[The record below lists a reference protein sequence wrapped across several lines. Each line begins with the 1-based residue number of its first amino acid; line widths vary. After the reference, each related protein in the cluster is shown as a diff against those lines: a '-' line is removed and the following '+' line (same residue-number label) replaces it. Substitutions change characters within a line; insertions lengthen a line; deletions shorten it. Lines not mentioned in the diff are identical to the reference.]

1 MVLPVLP
8 TDEEF
13 RTLKTF
19 PLNEGRHVEFKSSI
33 QCGKHKVLPTL
44 CGFLNVGGG
53 HMIFGVADDLA
64 INGFT
69 ATTKELDSFLLFV
82 DNIVRNGHLM
92 KENNDP
98 ILPGQIA
105 CRVIN
110 LDDGRR
116 VIVITATSA
125 EVTRYQL
132 KDGIIYY
139 RLNASNYRVTNE
151 KYYTDAQ
158 VSMMMR
164 DRATLIHREYHGLLV
179 GMEKEIKR
187 SYDEVEVLETKLA
200 TARGELTAA
209 RGELTAARGELTAVS
224 TILGQ
229 RILKEKA
236 IKEEAIARRV
246 GCQSSCLGWIC
257 TTVF

>member
-1 MVLPVLP
+1 MKLITLTALLLTSLSVFSNELP
-8 TDEEF
+8 TPTVENV
-13 RTLKTF
+13 RQV
-19 PLNEGRHVEFKSSI
+19 LNNLNQSS
-33 QCGKHKVLPTL
+33 
-44 CGFLNVGGG
+44 F
-53 HMIFGVADDLA
+53 
-64 INGFT
+64 
-69 ATTKELDSFLLFV
+69 E
-82 DNIVRNGHLM
+82 
-92 KENNDP
+92 
-98 ILPGQIA
+98 
-105 CRVIN
+105 
-110 LDDGRR
+110 DDGKTRE
-116 VIVITATSA
+116 TSA

-179 GMEKEIKR
+179 WMEKEIKR
-187 SYDEVEVLETKLA
+187 GYDEVEVLET
-200 TARGELTAA
+200 ELVKV
-209 RGELTAARGELTAVS
+209 RGELTAVS

-236 IKEEAIARRV
+236 IKEEAIGRRV
-246 GCQSSCLGWIC
+246 GCQSSCFGWIC

>member
-1 MVLPVLP
+1 MVLPILP

-13 RTLKTF
+13 RTLKAF

-98 ILPGQIA
+98 ITPGQIA

-110 LDDGRR
+110 LDEARR
-116 VIVITATSA
+116 VVVITATSA

-164 DRATLIHREYHGLLV
+164 DRATQIHREYHELLV

-187 SYDEVEVLETKLA
+187 DYDEIEALEA
-200 TARGELTAA
+200 ELTKA
-209 RGELTAARGELTAVS
+209 RSELVGVRKELAAVS
-224 TILGQ
+224 DMLTRQIL
-229 RILKEKA
+229 RDKLV
-236 IKEEAIARRV
+236 KEEAIARRV
-246 GCQSSCLGWIC
+246 GCRSSCFGWIC